1 LWVKLNILNA
11 IEIGNNNELF
21 GSKRKYKNFCTEQSN
36 VLYEQPTYS
45 KYLLISD
52 SLDARAMDNILDLM
66 ALAPAPAITWCKQ
79 YLNQAFNN

>member
-1 LWVKLNILNA
+1 M
-11 IEIGNNNELF
+11 
-21 GSKRKYKNFCTEQSN
+21 GSKRKYKSSCTEQSN

-66 ALAPAPAITWCKQ
+66 ALAPAPAITWYKQ
-79 YLNQAFNN
+79 YLNQAFNNQLS